1 MLRLH
6 SSLLYSQGV
15 ELLVNRGADLEAQNN
30 DGETPLHIMARRR
43 RLGCVVMLLS
53 VGANVNAQSSDGSTP
68 LHYAGVVSSKH
79 SYRGFDSSSL
89 FLFSWLKN
97 FVWSASERKASA
109 LDRMAFD
116 SCTLLIRSGKGD
128 TEFCLLVYVAGC
140 GHASVECS
148 PCFWVN
154 SLTLPPYH
162 YILDCAFSSWHVLFA
177 LTLSNSVDFGVLHQK
192 IWICLLSLFCPQ

>member
-1 MLRLH
+1 MLKLH

-68 LHYAGVVSSKH
+68 LHHAGVVSSKH

-89 FLFSWLKN
+89 CLFSWLKN
-97 FVWSASERKASA
+97 FV
-109 LDRMAFD
+109 
-116 SCTLLIRSGKGD
+116 
-128 TEFCLLVYVAGC
+128 
-140 GHASVECS
+140 
-148 PCFWVN
+148 
-154 SLTLPPYH
+154 
-162 YILDCAFSSWHVLFA
+162 
-177 LTLSNSVDFGVLHQK
+177 
-192 IWICLLSLFCPQ
+192 